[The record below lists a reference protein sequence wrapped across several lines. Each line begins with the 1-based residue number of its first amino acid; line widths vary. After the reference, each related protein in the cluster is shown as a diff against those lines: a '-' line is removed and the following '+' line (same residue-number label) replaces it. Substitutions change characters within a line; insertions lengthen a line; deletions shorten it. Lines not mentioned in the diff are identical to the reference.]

1 MKRFQRVMAML
12 APLSLALWLSG
23 CCCGDAAEMLQSGI
37 ELAENMQNA
46 PGAEDLRAAGCSEA
60 MVMSPEVIKGFAE
73 AMGAEKEDMS
83 ELENWKDELVICTRS
98 DSLSALDCPKVARVY
113 AGSEGVTSERFGVI
127 VQVEDQEEPVCQGYY
142 NDKGERVGELDEE
155 SLKVAAPK

>member
-1 MKRFQRVMAML
+1 MKKFQGLMATL

-37 ELAENMQNA
+37 ELAETMQNA
-46 PGAEDLRAAGCSEA
+46 PGAEELRAAGCSEA
-60 MVMSPEVIKGFAE
+60 MVMSPEAIKGFAE
-73 AMGAEKEDMS
+73 AMGADKEDMG
-83 ELENWKDELVICTRS
+83 ELESWKEELVICTRG

-113 AGSEGVTSERFGVI
+113 AGSEGVTSERFGVT
-127 VQVEDQEEPVCQGYY
+127 VQVEGQEEPACQGIYS
-142 NDKGERVGELDEE
+142 DKGERIGELNEE